1 MYDGRVIPPDA
12 SLRSLVTTYARLRA
26 VLGETLGQPELLQP
40 TGRHFPDAFAPD
52 PAGIAR
58 LFARMVS
65 YSPLADDLPV
75 ELAFILP
82 DERDQRA
89 GGCGSSA
96 CGVSA
101 GGRAGGGAVEDLGDR
116 YRVSVP
122 ASEASHP
129 VLLTTALA
137 RAIGALVLH
146 EDGQRSGAVTDA
158 TAEVCAAQCGF
169 GVLLTGGSEVWAKSC
184 GGLKGIRATALSV
197 EESATVL
204 ALFTA
209 VHGVEPSEARRHLQ
223 PTQSEAYEDACEWV
237 DSNPLLL
244 ETLGRNPALLEQGTF
259 DLEPRRGPLGRWLYR
274 RRVERELRAPAT
286 TQRVAPS
293 TAQQRYLA
301 EARAL
306 VEGTFEEE

>member
-1 MYDGRVIPPDA
+1 VYTGRVLPPDA

-26 VLGETLGQPELLQP
+26 VLGETLGQPELIQP
-40 TGRHFPDAFAPD
+40 TGHHFPDAFAPD
-52 PAGIAR
+52 PAGIGR

-82 DERDQRA
+82 DGRA

-146 EDGQRSGAVTDA
+146 EDGQESGAVTDA
-158 TAEVCAAQCGF
+158 TAEICAAQCGF

-184 GGLKGIRATALSV
+184 GGLKGTRATALSV
-197 EESATVL
+197 EESATAL

-209 VHGVEPSEARRHLQ
+209 VHAVEPSEARRHLQ
-223 PTQSEAYEDACEWV
+223 PTQRAAYEDACEWV
-237 DSNPLLL
+237 DSNPFLV
-244 ETLGRNPALLEQGTF
+244 ETLVRSPASLEHGTF
-259 DLEPRRGPLGRWLYR
+259 DIEPQRGPLGRWLYR

-286 TQRVAPS
+286 KQKFAPS
-293 TAQQRYLA
+293 AAQQRYLA